1 MKSLSTKFE
10 IDYYYQISDIIGSSS
25 LSRTQVLNELQWNI
39 NKKLGLMMGF
49 TWDIQQKKS
58 DPSIFL
64 TISFYDL
71 IDWTF

>member
-39 NKKLGLMMGF
+39 NNKLGLMMGF
-49 TWDIQQKKS
+49 TWDIQQKS
-58 DPSIFL
+58 YPSMFL